1 MKVIKRI
8 FTPILCACI
17 LCVSAFAA
25 TDDCSNSVYRNLY
38 PEKCQDYDTDHSF
51 TTAAMVGGGVL
62 AGAGLALVALAG
74 SGSGSGDGGPATPA
88 RQPTLQIYD
97 HVGYTDPV
105 ALANVMNTR
114 DYQRNANHYNEIRLA
129 YSLARGFTGA
139 GSTIA
144 VMDTGSVGWH
154 GTAVESIAGGTIAPD
169 ARVNSYQIVNDRGDF
184 LSYKEIGNIIASI
197 NDAHIFNNSWG
208 IKTLGNYS
216 AYGIQTRA
224 QLERITDA
232 GFIKS
237 IVDQASNNDAIFV
250 WAAGNDGTT
259 ESTALAAI
267 PRVIAE
273 MQGHFINVVAW
284 DSQTGALADYSN
296 QCGVTQMYCI
306 TAPGTKIDVGIG
318 SASGTSFAAPIVS
331 DAVAVIR
338 QAFPYMSA
346 TEVTQLLFTT
356 ARDLGDAGVDP
367 VYGWGMLDLE
377 RATRPVG
384 APLVPLAD
392 GMQPLQPARA
402 SGVIGRKLR
411 RANLDFAFY
420 DAFGRAFSAKLN
432 DNITYTENGRAFERL
447 RSDDPIV
454 AVQMGHFEFG
464 FTNENLL
471 RADGFI
477 QTDDNALTSFIGM
490 ANQFEIGDVTIF
502 QNARFGFSAP
512 DADKNSM
519 ITGFSSMYTAS
530 AKFGAKYHNWTI
542 SVAMPETVIDGQMN
556 LNLPTGRANDG
567 RFLYTGHTI
576 DLAER
581 PAMEYSI
588 GYKYFSASYIDNPY
602 GIDEFFVMAKHKFV
616 F

>member
-1 MKVIKRI
+1 MKVIKHI
-8 FTPILCACI
+8 FTSILCTCLLGA
-17 LCVSAFAA
+17 SAFAA
-25 TDDCSNSVYRNLY
+25 ADDCSNSVYRNLY
-38 PEKCQDYDTDHSF
+38 PDKCSDYETGHGF

-74 SGSGSGDGGPATPA
+74 SGGGSDTQSGTPA

-105 ALANVMNTR
+105 ALADVMNTR

-169 ARVNSYQIVNDRGDF
+169 ATVNSYQIVNDNGDF
-184 LSYKEIGNIIASI
+184 LSYKEIGNIISSI
-197 NDAHIFNNSWG
+197 DDANIFNNSWG

-224 QLERITDA
+224 QLERITDKT
-232 GFIKS
+232 FIQS
-237 IVDQASNNDAIFV
+237 IVNQAVQNDAIFV
-250 WAAGNDGTT
+250 WAAGNDGTS
-259 ESTALAAI
+259 ESTALAAM

-284 DSQTGALADYSN
+284 DSATGALADYSN

-346 TEVTQLLFTT
+346 NEVTQLLFTT
-356 ARDLGDAGVDP
+356 ARDLGDAGIDP

-384 APLVPLAD
+384 APLVPLAE
-392 GMQPLQPARA
+392 GMQPLQQARA
-402 SGVIGRKLR
+402 SGVIGHKLR

-420 DAFGRAFSAKLN
+420 DAFGRAFNAKLN
-432 DNITYTENGRAFERL
+432 DNITFTENGRAYERL

-490 ANQFEIGDVTIF
+490 ANRFEIGDVTIF
-502 QNARFGFSAP
+502 QNARMGFSAP

-519 ITGFSSMYTAS
+519 ITGFSGMYTAS
-530 AKFGAKYHNWTI
+530 AKLGAKYRDWTI
-542 SVAMPETVIDGQMN
+542 SVAMPETIIVGEMN
-556 LNLPTGRANDG
+556 LNLPIGRSNDG
-567 RFLYTGHTI
+567 RYLYAGHTI

-581 PAMEYSI
+581 PAIEYSV

-602 GIDEFFVMAKHKFV
+602 GIDEFFVMAKHKLV